1 MILEASLNF
10 NPATMPYH
18 MAVVPVWQT
27 LKSIDIT
34 LSDGRTCLL
43 EITLAGKSG
52 DWNLS
57 ARIIPALQKDC
68 KTNELSGEE
77 AEALFEEVESH
88 SINAAIQPDGTVY
101 ESREE

>member
-43 EITLAGKSG
+43 EIVPDESGAVSYRIQSSENKNSDQVFVISFYALGIAG
-52 DWNLS
+52 DVFTYW
-57 ARIIPALQKDC
+57 A
-68 KTNELSGEE
+68 
-77 AEALFEEVESH
+77 
-88 SINAAIQPDGTVY
+88 
-101 ESREE
+101 

>member
-43 EITLAGKSG
+43 EIVPDEPGIVSYRIQSSENKNGDEMFAISFNALGIAGDVPIRRKAP
-52 DWNLS
+52 DLD
-57 ARIIPALQKDC
+57 A
-68 KTNELSGEE
+68 GE
-77 AEALFEEVESH
+77 
-88 SINAAIQPDGTVY
+88 
-101 ESREE
+101 